1 MCPPDKA
8 KTNKSKPTPRNIVK
22 FVAKEGIALS
32 LAQATK
38 RAVARTTEV
47 DVDYIPVKIACL
59 GVGYFAAGLLEPLT
73 DAGVDATF
81 DFAAA
86 KRADRKTKRQAKKEA
101 KKIAKN
107 EQKD

>member
-1 MCPPDKA
+1 MTKPEAA

-22 FVAKEGIALS
+22 FVVKEGIALS

-38 RAVARTTEV
+38 SVVARTTEF

-59 GVGYFAAGLLEPLT
+59 GVGYFAAGLLEPVT

-101 KKIAKN
+101 KKII
-107 EQKD
+107 QQD